1 MFLWVHDGQVVVG
14 VVSRVSVDVV
24 DNVAWGDGAAVVVF
38 PDDAMDESSTSSNVG
53 LKVSSVA
60 FDLPSFQ
67 NAAALL

>member
-38 PDDAMDESSTSSNVG
+38 PDDTMDESSTSSNVG